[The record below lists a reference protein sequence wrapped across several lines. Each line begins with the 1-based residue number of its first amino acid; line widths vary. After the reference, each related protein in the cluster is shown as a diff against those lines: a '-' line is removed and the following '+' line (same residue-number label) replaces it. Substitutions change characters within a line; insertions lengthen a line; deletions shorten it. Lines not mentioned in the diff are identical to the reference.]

1 MGKGHSMKK
10 HLPDALIITGAASVS
25 AGAYA
30 WHPAIGLIVAGVLLL
45 IAGINLAGAA

>member
-1 MGKGHSMKK
+1 MKK
-10 HLPDALIITGAASVS
+10 HIPDVLMIAGAASMS

-45 IAGINLAGAA
+45 IAGINLAGMA